1 MTDFSDELER
11 DEIYF
16 RDRWQFEQKY
26 DFLPDPIVDQNDYT
40 QEFYFFIPNA
50 LQINQNTY
58 SSKQFYHDLTNLIR
72 LKTPVFTLDELADLS
87 FHPSPLARI
96 KALKNCRQ
104 TKKTIGKIEDELKLL
119 GNVFRSA
126 VRKRCQELSTILQQK
141 RYDEFVLQTNELC
154 NALDLFL
161 KVYETT
167 RTDVTSNWDQP
178 TIYEHFEYLTR
189 FIHHCT
195 DQYLIQLLE
204 RVRSYENERLQKI
217 DQRLTNFL
225 LQTQSEISLSSGQTE
240 EEGERVVYTKSLL
253 DKFFLNS
260 LLLNI
265 DHFSPK
271 QKYQNIIGAIAAGIA
286 MLIFSIL
293 LMWQGQYFLI
303 DSAPFII
310 ITVVLYILKDRIKE
324 WIRNATSHRH
334 IGWISDYTTK
344 IRSYD
349 EKHTLGVLK
358 EKFSFIAAD
367 EVPGEVT
374 EIRNREF
381 HTVVES
387 FKRPENIVYYQK
399 KMRIFRKPSDL
410 ETRRY
415 MLNIIFRFNV
425 RHFMDKASNP
435 FSPYS
440 VLDEETQKLKVMSLP
455 KVYHLNLI
463 VKTTIEK
470 GDRSAKVEHMKVRVV
485 ADKNGIKRIEYP

>member
-1 MTDFSDELER
+1 MTEFSDELER

-26 DFLPDPIVDQNDYT
+26 DFLPDPTVDQNDYT
-40 QEFYFFIPNA
+40 QEFYFFVPNA
-50 LQINQNTY
+50 LQINRSTY
-58 SSKQFYHDLTNLIR
+58 SIKQFYRDLTNLIR
-72 LKTPVFTLDELADLS
+72 FKTPVFTLEELTDLS

-96 KALKNCRQ
+96 KSLKNRKQ
-104 TKKTIGKIEDELKLL
+104 NRKMVGKLEDELNLL

-126 VRKRCQELSTILQQK
+126 VRKRCQELSRILHQK
-141 RYDEFVLQTNELC
+141 RYDEFVLQTNEFC
-154 NALDLFL
+154 KELDLFL
-161 KVYETT
+161 SVYEKTHG
-167 RTDVTSNWDQP
+167 DIMNHWAQP
-178 TIYEHFEYLTR
+178 SIHEHFQYLSH
-189 FIHHCT
+189 FIHHST

-204 RVRSYENERLQKI
+204 RVRSHKTDKLNKI
-217 DQRLTNFL
+217 DERLTNL
-225 LQTQSEISLSSGQTE
+225 LLDTQSEISLSPSQSE
-240 EEGERVVYTKSLL
+240 EEGEKVVYTKSLL

-271 QKYQNIIGAIAAGIA
+271 KKYQNVIGAIAAGIA

-324 WIRNATSHRH
+324 WIKALTSHQF
-334 IGWISDYTTK
+334 IGWISDYATK
-344 IRSYD
+344 IRSHNDKY
-349 EKHTLGVLK
+349 TLGILK
-358 EKFSFIAAD
+358 ERFSFI
-367 EVPGEVT
+367 GE
-374 EIRNREF
+374 EELPDDIIQIRNREF

-387 FKRPENIVYYQK
+387 FKRPENILYYQK
-399 KMRIFRKPSDL
+399 KMRIYRKPQDL
-410 ETRRY
+410 ETRRF
-415 MLNIIFRFNV
+415 MLNIIFRFNI

-440 VLDEETQKLKVMSLP
+440 LLDEETHKLKVMSLP

-470 GDRSAKVEHMKVRVV
+470 GNSPAKVELMKVRVI